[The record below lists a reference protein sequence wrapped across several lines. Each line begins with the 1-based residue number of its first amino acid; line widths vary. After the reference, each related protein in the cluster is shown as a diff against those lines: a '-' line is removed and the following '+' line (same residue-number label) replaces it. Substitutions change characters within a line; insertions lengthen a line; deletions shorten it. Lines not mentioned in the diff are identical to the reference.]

1 MAEPRIHKRTFEHDM
16 SNFLKIGLI
25 GLDTSHVL
33 AFTRLLNDET
43 APFHVA
49 GGRVVAAFAGG
60 SPDFALSRDRVEGF
74 SRELVDDYRVQILE
88 SPAAV
93 AEHCDAL
100 MLTSV
105 DGRVHLS
112 QLSEIA
118 SLGKPTFIDK
128 PFAVDSNEA
137 QQMVEL
143 AAQHKM
149 PLMGCSGLR
158 YAQPLVDALSEMAD
172 AGEAVVG
179 VDCYG
184 PMQLEA
190 TQPGLFWYGIHCVE
204 MVYAALGCGCQSVS
218 VVSNQD
224 FDIVTAQWRDGR
236 LATIRGNRLGNNAF
250 GATLHGAKTSRA
262 VAASAHP
269 KPTYAA
275 LLPHIMTLFRT
286 GVSPIPIE
294 ETLEIVR
301 FIEAAN
307 KSRGSGAVV
316 KL

>member
-1 MAEPRIHKRTFEHDM
+1 M
-16 SNFLKIGLI
+16 SDFLKIGLI

-33 AFTRLLNDET
+33 AFTRLLNDEN

-60 SPDFALSRDRVEGF
+60 SPDFALSHDRVEGF
-74 SRELVDDYRVQILE
+74 TQKLVDEYQVQILE
-88 SPAAV
+88 SPTAV

-112 QLSEIA
+112 QLGEIA
-118 SLGKPTFIDK
+118 PVGKPTFVDK
-128 PFAVDSNEA
+128 PFALDSGQA

-149 PLMGCSGLR
+149 PIMGCSSLR
-158 YAQPLVDALSEMAD
+158 YAQPLVEALSEMAEE
-172 AGEAVVG
+172 GERVVG
-179 VDCYG
+179 IDCYG

-224 FDIVTAQWRDGR
+224 FEVVTAQWSDGR
-236 LATIRGNRLGNNAF
+236 LATIRGNRVGNNAF
-250 GATLHGAKTSRA
+250 GATLQGAKTSRA

-275 LLPHIMTLFRT
+275 LLPHVMTLFRT

-307 KSRGSGAVV
+307 QSRESGARISPVG
-316 KL
+316 